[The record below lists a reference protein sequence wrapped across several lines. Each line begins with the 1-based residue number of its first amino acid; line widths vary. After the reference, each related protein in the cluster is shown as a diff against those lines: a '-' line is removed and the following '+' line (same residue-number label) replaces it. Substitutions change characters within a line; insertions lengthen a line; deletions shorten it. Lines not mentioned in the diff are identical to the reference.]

1 MLKML
6 INWESVNL
14 KTMLSFDGLY
24 RAPHFF
30 VDIHLKMLYSMSM
43 NNKIL
48 KLVKVRIG
56 LVLLYP
62 IVFLL
67 DLLLLKTSYKSWE
80 WTRRESRGIFMFK
93 WNEAKK

>member
-30 VDIHLKMLYSMSM
+30 VDIHLKMLYSMSF
-43 NNKIL
+43 N
-48 KLVKVRIG
+48 
-56 LVLLYP
+56 
-62 IVFLL
+62 
-67 DLLLLKTSYKSWE
+67 
-80 WTRRESRGIFMFK
+80 
-93 WNEAKK
+93 